1 MLHYHDEP
9 DLQRKIIAILN
20 SSGYHFERTA
30 QDFDAVDPIEQAYL
44 EVKQN
49 EFAPAQLLYAVART
63 GVSARYV
70 LLADASE
77 LRVYACPS
85 HNDLANFANGI
96 DPTLKTA
103 PSAVNSIEHTNE
115 AMKLLGEHLCIFD
128 YHGDFSLD
136 KRDAHL
142 FITKDNVEI
151 VKTVLDKYEIKI
163 EPFIH
168 YLANLLTKNQE
179 IDINNEGRIFNKNTF
194 EPFKN
199 PSIGGQQ
206 SFTNEFRYKPMM
218 NLHDKQLIINLRI
231 KSGDV
236 KGVIREL
243 GSHETI
249 QERRQG
255 GRFFTKDTIARTV
268 ADIVDEL
275 HPEFIVEP
283 YVGAGSLIENLV
295 EKYPGAANDIKTD
308 DIAILKDKYEGLPWT
323 FTNLDMFTTPTD
335 LLIEK
340 MGIHRDKM
348 VAFVTNPPWGTSAT
362 NKFVSKK
369 GETSNIKQMRN
380 IDVQYGDLS
389 DKYGRGDLILPA
401 VGRMIELIKMIGRG
415 YLITFSQVGVFYGK
429 HRYNKLFKA
438 ILKDFEFIN
447 GYIISGKEFEGT
459 NENVPVS
466 LTIWKYVQNINFSA
480 VKMCYIFNNNIFTV
494 KNFPLQKDTIKHKI
508 IAGKPDAL
516 IAKYPHAFNDPG
528 NISLSIGSNGA
539 QLIPEIIK
547 INPNVANVPAELV
560 YGLWSISVG
569 SRSERQ
575 VLPVHQ
581 PLPFEQAYVHL
592 PNFTRKETL
601 EIIAYVALDQVV
613 RESSKFNYSKGQIGF
628 VGMSRVF
635 KFGNDRLTAGA
646 KYLIETYGYCP
657 VGDNTIRGVFE
668 YVKNEP
674 NRENIDR
681 LTISRNICDQVK
693 ERLNTIG
700 YWDYIP
706 IPRDF

>member
-179 IDINNEGRIFNKNTF
+179 IDINNEGQIFNKNTF
-194 EPFKN
+194 DPFKN

-206 SFTNEFRYKPMM
+206 SFTNEFRYKPI
-218 NLHDKQLIINLRI
+218 NNVYDKQLIINLRI
-231 KSGDV
+231 NSGDV
-236 KGVIREL
+236 KGIIREL

-249 QERRQG
+249 QQRRQG
-255 GRFFTKDTIARTV
+255 GRFFTKDTIAKTV
-268 ADIVDEL
+268 TDIVDEL

-308 DIAILKDKYEGLPWT
+308 DIAVLKDKYEGLPWT

-335 LLIEK
+335 ELIEK
-340 MGIHRDKM
+340 MGIPRDKM
-348 VAFVTNPPWGTSAT
+348 VAFVTNPPWGTSMT
-362 NKFVSKK
+362 NRLVSKHNEVVR
-369 GETSNIKQMRN
+369 GSGRRVDIN
-380 IDVQYGDLS
+380 YGGL
-389 DKYGRGDLILPA
+389 DKIYGRGNIIIPA
-401 VGRMIELIKMIGRG
+401 VSRMIEMIKIIKNGFLIMFSPLGIFCGRK
-415 YLITFSQVGVFYGK
+415 Q
-429 HRYNKLFKA
+429 YNKLFKA
-438 ILKDFEFIN
+438 ILKNFTFLE
-447 GYIISGKEFEGT
+447 GYIISGDNFEGT
-459 NENVPVS
+459 SEKIPVA
-466 LTIWKYVQNINFSA
+466 LTIWKYILN
-480 VKMCYIFNNNIFTV
+480 
-494 KNFPLQKDTIKHKI
+494 KNTTIDDLSLLLNETIIKFKRSEFLKDTIKHI
-508 IAGKPDAL
+508 VIDGKQSELGAIWSTEFNKPGFKSIYFGLHRGGVQMIPD
-516 IAKYPHAFNDPG
+516 
-528 NISLSIGSNGA
+528 
-539 QLIPEIIK
+539 IIK
-547 INPNVANVPAELV
+547 IDANILNIPSELV
-560 YGLWSISVG
+560 YTLWAICVG
-569 SRSERQ
+569 TSALIQHELQ
-575 VLPVHQ
+575 
-581 PLPFEQAYVHL
+581 FEQAYVHL
-592 PNFTRKETL
+592 PDFNRQETM
-601 EIIAYVALDQVV
+601 EILAYTTLHTIIY
-613 RESSKFNYSKGQIGF
+613 ESISSKKYCEGQIGF

-646 KYLIETYGYCP
+646 KYLVETYGDCQ
-657 VGDNTIRGVFE
+657 VGDSTIRDVF
-668 YVKNEP
+668 NH
-674 NRENIDR
+674 
-681 LTISRNICDQVK
+681 VK
-693 ERLNTIG
+693 ETPNETDEYHLLIRKQIREQIKSRLDAIG